1 MAKKCSVTYPC
12 APPALR
18 MNSSIRLVE
27 GLWYGTSLL
36 YVVFFLLLSLCWS
49 SSIQAQI
56 FADDFEDGRLDQ
68 GTLWYGDTSLVKHS
82 LVDGISLLQSDAR
95 ERGSFR
101 LWSPLQLESLH
112 EPEKK
117 YSWEGYFR
125 IRGAAPS
132 RQNRL
137 DLLLSI
143 TSTLDPD
150 QALPVD
156 SLFYGDTWN
165 GYGLRIGE
173 TGDDSLRFVRWD
185 QGKATIVGTYDLL
198 IEAGTGYHYRMEWD
212 ADSLWRLK
220 VDEGYPNSL
229 DYLAH
234 DGKLFVEN
242 THPVTGY
249 AGVII
254 SCTTTRV
261 DDFFLDFNLDPTI
274 PPPPPFYL
282 KSRHF
287 VDSKHIRLIFSDAIK
302 TDQLDASEFILQSFQ
317 TRSGQN
323 LTGPNKTSQNITGQA
338 QPQLTQRAASWS
350 LSQPNELL
358 VEWPNELNYLR
369 YTLTI
374 PTIFTTDGRPLE
386 SPLLNFIALTK
397 PPDPDSVFIS
407 EFLANPSSESNW
419 PEYIEVYNRSRSAID
434 LSSSFL
440 GDASRVQRLDSTFQ
454 SSDSLFFEPIIIDP
468 ESYMV
473 FSTEPDPLKEWNP
486 DGRILSIDVPNL
498 NNASDVIRWTWEP
511 EVDSSVTPP
520 IVLDELE
527 YSSDWLADGISIERK
542 VWDKPANDRRNW
554 GPSKGILAEDTRAG
568 IIPITPT
575 PRSKI
580 PLSSTTHTLAGYGT
594 PGLPNTVE
602 RDTIAPLL
610 TDFSFV
616 TQNQLMI
623 RFDETV
629 LEENLRLM
637 LARDSSFARPIQ
649 TQLLGS
655 DDLNQRFYLQLLEPL
670 IAEEILYVQVMT
682 ASDWFGNTRI
692 QPIRWVQYLPKDSLL
707 EGEVV
712 INELLIQPNEQWP
725 YEYIELY
732 NNSSKYVHLDGWTLR
747 DRTASSWTFPEGLV
761 LYPYQFLVLTS
772 DTYPLP
778 SLNNDSDELILANA
792 DGRVIDSLNYDRE
805 WFHYDLRFA
814 QDWGNGGS
822 LERKSPSKPTNDP
835 TNWHFHRSLD
845 QGSPNKPNSLVHA
858 HAPPALLVARIHPS
872 NRSTLQKVTQ
882 ENLYIHVQLSEFIPD
897 QKTWSLFI
905 ELDGLQIDLVLD
917 TLSSV
922 ADRPHLFPHHYF
934 VWKLAEQESHTL
946 EQLRQ
951 GGNWTLFIKDLIVLD
966 DDGQI
971 ETLPSMSIPLAF
983 PPKVGSLGFHEIM
996 FDPSD
1001 NLDDF
1006 EPNGVEYIELWN
1018 QDKVALSLH
1027 KLTLGSALLEDGQR
1041 PITSF
1046 YSTRFKWVE
1055 PDQAVLLVANPSLIS
1070 LQEHPIQNRHQIPLS
1085 NEQSVLMSQGKQFGL
1100 KKESDERF
1108 LLMDSLVIDSIF
1120 YHQEWHNPNLHDTKG
1135 IALERIDPNPSQR
1148 SSRNWSSSVD
1158 PSGGT
1163 PLKLN
1168 SIEQLKQLSASPTPK
1183 VYFEPNPF
1191 SPDFDGYEDITY
1203 LHYQYTSPDYLIRI
1217 WIFDR
1222 FGRPIIQLSQ
1232 GHAAGTRGALMWD
1245 GLNEN
1250 GQKVPI
1256 GRYIAY
1262 IEASDAAG
1270 RSVQR
1275 HKTTVV
1281 VAR

>member
-12 APPALR
+12 APPTLR
-18 MNSSIRLVE
+18 VNSSIRLEE
-27 GLWYGTSLL
+27 GLWYGILL
-36 YVVFFLLLSLCWS
+36 HNEILLHNVLILLLVSLC
-49 SSIQAQI
+49 SSISLQAQI
-56 FADDFEDGRLDQ
+56 FTDDFEDGRLDQ
-68 GTLWYGDTSLVKHS
+68 GALWYGDTSLVKHS
-82 LVDGISLLQSDAR
+82 LVDGISLLQSNAR
-95 ERGSFR
+95 ERGSIR

-112 EPEKK
+112 EPEKI

-137 DLLLSI
+137 DLLFSM
-143 TSTLDPD
+143 TSTLDPSES
-150 QALPVD
+150 PPID
-156 SLFYGDTWN
+156 SLFYGDAWN
-165 GYGLRIGE
+165 GYGLRIEE

-185 QGKATIVGTYDLL
+185 EVKATIVGTYDLL

-212 ADSLWRLK
+212 ADSLWSL
-220 VDEGYPNSL
+220 VIEEGYPNSL
-229 DYLAH
+229 NYLAH
-234 DGKLFVEN
+234 DGEHFIDN
-242 THPVTGY
+242 THPVIGY

-254 SCTTTRV
+254 SCTSTRL
-261 DDFFLDFNLDPTI
+261 DDFFLDFKLDPNI

-282 KSRHF
+282 KSHQF
-287 VDSKHIRLIFSDAIK
+287 MDSKRIRLVFSDDINS
-302 TDQLDASEFILQSFQ
+302 DQLDALVFILQSFQ
-317 TRSGQN
+317 TGFSQN
-323 LTGPNKTSQNITGQA
+323 LTGQT
-338 QPQLTQRAASWS
+338 QPQLTQRAASWT
-350 LSQPNELL
+350 LSGPNALV

-374 PTIFTTDGRPLE
+374 PMIFSADGRALD
-386 SPLLNFIALTK
+386 SPLLHFIALTK
-397 PPDPDSVFIS
+397 PPEPDSVFIS

-454 SSDSLFFEPIIIDP
+454 SSDSLFFGPVIIDP

-473 FSTEPDPLKEWNP
+473 FSTDPDPLNEWNP
-486 DGRILSIDVPNL
+486 DGSILFIDLPYL
-498 NNASDVIRWTWEP
+498 NNTSDIIRLTWGP
-511 EVDSSVTPP
+511 EGDSTEALP
-520 IVLDELE
+520 IILDELE
-527 YSSDWLADGISIERK
+527 YSSDWLADGISIERRA
-542 VWDKPANDRRNW
+542 WDKPSNDQRNW
-554 GPSKGILAEDTRAG
+554 GPTKGALADDIRPRVALTTSWSASQVQLPTISG
-568 IIPITPT
+568 SII
-575 PRSKI
+575 
-580 PLSSTTHTLAGYGT
+580 GYGT

-616 TQNQLMI
+616 TQNQLMLQ
-623 RFDETV
+623 FDETV
-629 LEENLRLM
+629 VEKSLSIR
-637 LARDSSFARPIQ
+637 LARDSLFVRPAQ
-649 TQLLGS
+649 AQLSGS
-655 DDLNQRFYLQLLEPL
+655 DRHNQLFYLQLLEPL
-670 IAEEILYVQVMT
+670 IAEERVYIHVES
-682 ASDWFGNTRI
+682 ASDWFGNTQT

-725 YEYIELY
+725 YEYVELY

-747 DRTASSWTFPEGLV
+747 DRTSSTWSFPEGLV
-761 LYPYQFLVLTS
+761 LYPNDFLVLTS
-772 DTYPLP
+772 DKYPIP
-778 SLNNDSDELILANA
+778 SLNNDSDELVLSNA
-792 DGRVIDSLNYDRE
+792 DGTLIDSLNYDRE
-805 WFHYDLRFA
+805 WFHVDLRFA
-814 QDWGNGGS
+814 QNWGTGRS
-822 LERKSPSKPTNDP
+822 LERKYPSKPTNDP
-835 TNWHFHRSLD
+835 TNWHFHRSAD
-845 QGSPNKPNSLVHA
+845 QGSPSKPNPLVHA
-858 HAPPALLVARIHPS
+858 HTPTNLLAAKIHSS
-872 NRSTLQKVTQ
+872 NSWTLQKVAQ
-882 ENLYIHVQLSEFIPD
+882 ENLYIHVQLSEFIPN

-905 ELDGLQIDLVLD
+905 ELDGRQIDLVLD
-917 TLSSV
+917 TLSSLV
-922 ADRPHLFPHHYF
+922 DRPHLFPHHNF
-934 VWKLAEQESHTL
+934 VWKLAGQESHTL

-951 GGNWTLFIKDLIVLD
+951 AGNWTLFINDLIILD
-966 DDGQI
+966 EDGQNQTI
-971 ETLPSMSIPLAF
+971 PSLSIPLAF
-983 PPKVGSLGFHEIM
+983 PLKAGSLGFHEIM
-996 FDPSD
+996 FDPLAD
-1001 NLDDF
+1001 LDDF

-1018 QDKVALSLH
+1018 QDKVALSLGR
-1027 KLTLGSALLEDGQR
+1027 LTLGSAVLEDGQR
-1041 PITSF
+1041 SITSF
-1046 YSTRFKWVE
+1046 FSTRFKWVE
-1055 PDQAVLLVANPSLIS
+1055 PDQAVLLVANPSLVS

-1085 NEQSVLMSQGKQFGL
+1085 DEQSVLMSQGMQFGL
-1100 KKESDERF
+1100 KKESDQRF

-1120 YHQEWHNPNLHDTKG
+1120 YHQEWHNPNLYDTKG
-1135 IALERIDPNPSQR
+1135 IALERIDTNPSQR

-1163 PLKLN
+1163 PLTLN
-1168 SIEQLKQLSASPTPK
+1168 SIEQLKQPAASPTPT

-1191 SPDFDGYEDITY
+1191 SPDFDGYEDVTY

-1222 FGRPIIQLSQ
+1222 YGRQIIQLSQ